1 MNINITIH
9 LATLNH
15 PRPSK
20 VRPHKAFC
28 CGHDCS
34 LTDFSSWP
42 IWSIWPH
49 IQTGPN
55 IQNPQNICTWSL
67 EISNSDC
74 LFDTDLGCCKD
85 QKNLRFLQS
94 FMKLKP
100 LGNTVNWEVQASR
113 ALDYNKMP
121 RKSARNW
128 IAGWSSIKRDSS
140 VISIYFNQH
149 ILQDVHPANLWS
161 LWVSIFVSVFLRLV
175 QKAQKHQR
183 HSEKKNPNHS
193 SCTETIPSAAWRDPP
208 LETTP
213 GGTSPAY
220 PCLVER
226 TF

>member
-1 MNINITIH
+1 MHNWRLRAKLTRAGGVVTSGLQYWPGNSGHGAIQEHHLCKWMWVKMEDLGDHRCQSSLVLTIQLLGYLILTHTQMNINITIH

-85 QKNLRFLQS
+85 QK
-94 FMKLKP
+94 
-100 LGNTVNWEVQASR
+100 
-113 ALDYNKMP
+113 
-121 RKSARNW
+121 
-128 IAGWSSIKRDSS
+128 
-140 VISIYFNQH
+140 IYDFFK
-149 ILQDVHPANLWS
+149 VSWS
-161 LWVSIFVSVFLRLV
+161 LNRW
-175 QKAQKHQR
+175 
-183 HSEKKNPNHS
+183 
-193 SCTETIPSAAWRDPP
+193 ETQWI
-208 LETTP
+208 
-213 GGTSPAY
+213 GKYKQVGH
-220 PCLVER
+220 
-226 TF
+226 